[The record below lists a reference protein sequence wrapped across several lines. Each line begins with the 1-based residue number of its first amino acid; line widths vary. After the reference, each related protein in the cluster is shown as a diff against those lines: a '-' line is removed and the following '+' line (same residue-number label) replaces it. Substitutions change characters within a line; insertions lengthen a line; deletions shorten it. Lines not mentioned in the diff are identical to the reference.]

1 MESVRGGL
9 AEGEEQKRKMVER
22 WVHRTYRKPCYGL
35 FSPKLP
41 ELHLTVRPLF
51 SFYPLC
57 AMPGGLATDE
67 ETKAKGGKI
76 CLWLQSDGVA
86 EVSHLPAPW

>member
-1 MESVRGGL
+1 MKAEAWVRSTGPGEEKRAWAGVRVESIRGGL

-41 ELHLTVRPLF
+41 ELHLTGWPLF
-51 SFYPLC
+51 SFHPLC
-57 AMPGGLATDE
+57 HAR
-67 ETKAKGGKI
+67 
-76 CLWLQSDGVA
+76 W
-86 EVSHLPAPW
+86 VSNR